1 VNAHREPQD
10 TARDRI
16 VAMLRTDPADVGC
29 DHFFELLDQYVEL
42 VAAGKDPEEHL
53 PGVTA
58 HLEACGPCAED
69 YRGLLAA
76 VSGQDNQGVFRK

>member
-1 VNAHREPQD
+1 MNAPREPQV

-29 DHFFELLDQYVEL
+29 GHFFELLDQYVEL
-42 VAAGKDPEEHL
+42 VVAGEDAEEYL
-53 PGVTA
+53 PGVRA

-76 VSGQDNQGVFRK
+76 VSGQDN

>member
-1 VNAHREPQD
+1 MSVPRELPA

-16 VAMLRTDPADVGC
+16 LAILRTDPADVGC
-29 DHFFELLDQYVEL
+29 GHFFELLDQYVEL
-42 VAAGKDPEEHL
+42 VVAGEDPETRL

-58 HLEACGPCAED
+58 HLEACSPCAED

-76 VSGQDNQGVFRK
+76 VSGQAG